1 MFDEEGSSI
10 EHKASGRSVPMRV
23 ENGVYVID
31 AHVKDLID
39 KGGSVF
45 VGLGERR

>member
-23 ENGVYVID
+23 ENGAHVID
-31 AHVKDLID
+31 AHVKDLMD
-39 KGGSVF
+39 KGGAVF
-45 VGLGERR
+45 VKLGERR